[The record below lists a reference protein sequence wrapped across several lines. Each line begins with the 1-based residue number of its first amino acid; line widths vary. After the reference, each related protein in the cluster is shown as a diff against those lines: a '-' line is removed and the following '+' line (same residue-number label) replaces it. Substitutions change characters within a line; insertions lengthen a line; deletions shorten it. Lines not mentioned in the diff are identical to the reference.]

1 MSFESDER
9 KASATTSIFVAHYGN
24 IDDFTKL
31 RKVIFNID
39 LYKHSN

>member
-1 MSFESDER
+1 MSLESDES
-9 KASATTSIFVAHYGN
+9 KASATTCIFVAHYGN

-31 RKVIFNID
+31 CKVILNID

>member
-1 MSFESDER
+1 MSLESDES
-9 KASATTSIFVAHYGN
+9 KASASTSIFVAHYSN

-31 RKVIFNID
+31 CKVILNIN